1 MMDNFFSKRGI
12 PIKLCLFRA
21 LVVLSQ
27 LRQEVAGHNPVTTEI
42 IIKALYIKSYEA
54 RVVIFFSA
62 DHIDVFRT
70 YNTTHTSHN
79 IVASALFNSTF
90 LP

>member
-54 RVVIFFSA
+54 RVVIFF
-62 DHIDVFRT
+62 FFQL
-70 YNTTHTSHN
+70 TTLMYSELTTQP
-79 IVASALFNSTF
+79 I
-90 LP
+90 LPTIF